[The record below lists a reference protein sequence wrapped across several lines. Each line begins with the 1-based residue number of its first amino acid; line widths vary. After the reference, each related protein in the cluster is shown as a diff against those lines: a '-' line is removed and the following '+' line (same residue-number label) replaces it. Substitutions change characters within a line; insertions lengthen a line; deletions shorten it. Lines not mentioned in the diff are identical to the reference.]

1 MDIVDAEN
9 GMGIGND
16 ENDTSRVNSGP
27 EEVLRRAAKE
37 AAAFGKEGL
46 RSREGRKRSLTGL
59 APRIRKKKGKKK
71 ASPNPLAR
79 VKKGRARCVSEPSP
93 PSESL
98 LAMLASAEEAPAPS
112 SRAKIKR
119 LSSMDIIPSST
130 SKSARRASRPKKKSA
145 NAGKRRSAAI
155 LDAVI

>member
-1 MDIVDAEN
+1 MDIVNGENGEN
-9 GMGIGND
+9 GMGMGND

-46 RSREGRKRSLTGL
+46 RSRGERKRSLTGL
-59 APRIRKKKGKKK
+59 APRIRKKGKKK

-79 VKKGRARCVSEPSP
+79 VKKGRGRSVSAPAP
-93 PSESL
+93 PSDSL

-112 SRAKIKR
+112 SRAKAKR
-119 LSSMDIIPSST
+119 LSSMDVIPS
-130 SKSARRASRPKKKSA
+130 KPARRASRHKKKS